1 MIFYKMGAQEKFLE
15 KILYIEI
22 KMIFKN
28 FNEINLVQFV
38 NNYITKNYDLQQ
50 KSYDKIRHKFS
61 IT

>member
-28 FNEINLVQFV
+28 FNEINLVHFTIHYNIKYTSFQEKSFD
-38 NNYITKNYDLQQ
+38 KN
-50 KSYDKIRHKFS
+50 RHRL
-61 IT
+61 